1 MCVFIIYRID
11 FSFVTFFGFLLWRWC
26 PDCAYCEETILV
38 RRVAPEQIKAGSH
51 YQTCCAVERRR
62 LVLKG
67 VQDILRQQGRRKGYK
82 DDDQQQQEVEH
93 HQGVV

>member
-38 RRVAPEQIKAGSH
+38 MSLWG
-51 YQTCCAVERRR
+51 
-62 LVLKG
+62 
-67 VQDILRQQGRRKGYK
+67 
-82 DDDQQQQEVEH
+82 
-93 HQGVV
+93 GVVDVCFLCFFCGG